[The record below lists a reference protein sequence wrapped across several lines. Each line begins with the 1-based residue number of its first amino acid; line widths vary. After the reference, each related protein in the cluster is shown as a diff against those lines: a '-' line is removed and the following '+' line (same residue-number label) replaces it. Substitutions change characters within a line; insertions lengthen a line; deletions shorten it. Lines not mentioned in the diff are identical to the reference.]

1 MWMEH
6 FLVPFLTDGHFTY
19 LGWIQYDKQMEVQP
33 CCVWVLQGLYVLW
46 DMAAQM
52 ELFTGCPK
60 GCVLAVVLNK
70 DSEVYCTR
78 WKERG
83 LAQALAH
90 LQELL
95 QKHTGLEVL
104 RADPVLWGHSV
115 TLNCCCVSVGTSSG
129 AAWWMCCQ

>member
-1 MWMEH
+1 MLRLGAAGSVRAVGH
-6 FLVPFLTDGHFTY
+6 GCADGAVH
-19 LGWIQYDKQMEVQP
+19 
-33 CCVWVLQGLYVLW
+33 WV
-46 DMAAQM
+46 
-52 ELFTGCPK
+52 PK
-60 GCVLAVVLNK
+60 GCLLAVVLNK

>member
-1 MWMEH
+1 AVISFLFYLLKTFCTVFVQIKAELGMWMEH

-60 GCVLAVVLNK
+60 GCLLAVFLLTFLLKYLIIIFSLIEAQLHADV
-70 DSEVYCTR
+70 
-78 WKERG
+78 G
-83 LAQALAH
+83 L
-90 LQELL
+90 LL
-95 QKHTGLEVL
+95 
-104 RADPVLWGHSV
+104 
-115 TLNCCCVSVGTSSG
+115 
-129 AAWWMCCQ
+129 